1 MHPDKHNLVYAVLV
15 FNGASIANKSHEY
28 TIIALSSFPDNGIRS
43 HRVGCLLKVGG
54 RLLLYNLGTCRRMC
68 AGGKYRR

>member
-1 MHPDKHNLVYAVLV
+1 MHPDKHNLVYAVV
-15 FNGASIANKSHEY
+15 VIYGAAVTYKSHEY

-43 HRVGCLLKVGG
+43 HRVGCPLKVGG

-68 AGGKYRR
+68 AGAKEEY